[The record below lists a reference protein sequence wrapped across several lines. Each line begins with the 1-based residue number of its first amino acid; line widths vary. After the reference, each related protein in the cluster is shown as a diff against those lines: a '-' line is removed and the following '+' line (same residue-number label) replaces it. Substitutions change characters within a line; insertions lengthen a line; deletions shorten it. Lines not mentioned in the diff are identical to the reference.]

1 MEEQLSE
8 LEFLALYGY
17 DINLEEYNPIKAI
30 RKELGLSQTKFANKL
45 TIPLRTVQA
54 WELGERHCPDY
65 VIRLIE
71 HWAKHSNE
79 PRGDWL

>member
-8 LEFLALYGY
+8 LEFLALNGY
-17 DINLEEYNPIKAI
+17 DIELEEFNPIKQI
-30 RKELGLSQTKFANKL
+30 RQQLGLSQSKFASKL

-65 VIRLIE
+65 VIRLIAY
-71 HWAKHSNE
+71 WAENSEN
-79 PRGDWL
+79 PRGDRL